1 MYPKQD
7 IRYHQSN
14 MPNGFSGRSIDTKYI
29 TPTLKKLG
37 LPSMAESG
45 WLTRSLEQPY
55 PYTLG
60 YNGKI
65 SNKKVKLA
73 FLQILDYI
81 QKEPKKSTNVLK
93 LLLHQAI
100 AAKKRLIVPIQT
112 LKNPEKITIQKAIY
126 ALNTHFNYKY
136 KLPGG
141 SKLPVLAFYAIYQ
154 LLIHE
159 MKRYKDCSLAKLGSH
174 TASDRTSKAAGDIEI
189 LRNKVHY
196 EAIEVKLDKPIDA
209 NMLRIAIEK
218 IYRFNVKRYYILSHI
233 GTNEKEQ
240 QEIQQLI
247 DDTKTKHG
255 CQIIVNGVLPTLKYY
270 LRLVDDTAQF
280 LQLYSKLVETDKELK
295 RIHKTVW
302 NDIVISMN

>member
-1 MYPKQD
+1 MK
-7 IRYHQSN
+7 
-14 MPNGFSGRSIDTKYI
+14 
-29 TPTLKKLG
+29 
-37 LPSMAESG
+37 
-45 WLTRSLEQPY
+45 
-55 PYTLG
+55 
-60 YNGKI
+60 
-65 SNKKVKLA
+65 
-73 FLQILDYI
+73 
-81 QKEPKKSTNVLK
+81 
-93 LLLHQAI
+93 
-100 AAKKRLIVPIQT
+100 
-112 LKNPEKITIQKAIY
+112 
-126 ALNTHFNYKY
+126 
-136 KLPGG
+136 
-141 SKLPVLAFYAIYQ
+141 Q
-154 LLIHE
+154 LLYLLVIIT
-159 MKRYKDCSLAKLGSH
+159 Y
-174 TASDRTSKAAGDIEI
+174 
-189 LRNKVHY
+189 
-196 EAIEVKLDKPIDA
+196 VKLDKPIDA